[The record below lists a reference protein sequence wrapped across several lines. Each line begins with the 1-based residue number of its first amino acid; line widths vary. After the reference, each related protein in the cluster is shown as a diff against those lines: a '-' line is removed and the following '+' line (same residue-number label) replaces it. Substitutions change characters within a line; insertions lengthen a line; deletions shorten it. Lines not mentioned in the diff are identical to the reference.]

1 MHLACVNPFT
11 PNFNLDCPRLF
22 PAVCLFTFLDKM
34 PRPSAVDAL
43 GQSSKDFD
51 KYSYRKYMNDFG
63 RAYRNQAM
71 ELIGICRLFS
81 RAAQQVFTQDAELT
95 K

>member
-1 MHLACVNPFT
+1 MCQPA
-11 PNFNLDCPRLF
+11 NFNLNPNCTRVPDCSSI
-22 PAVCLFTFLDKM
+22 TFLNMM

-43 GQSSKDFD
+43 GQSSKNFD
-51 KYSYRKYMNDFG
+51 MYSFREYMNDIG
-63 RAYRNQAM
+63 GAYRNQAM

-81 RAAQQVFTQDAELT
+81 RAAEQVFTRDAELT